1 MHEELTDD
9 EVEALAAAL
18 RAQLAALSATLAE
31 TAASARPVTLDQ
43 QAVGR
48 VSRIDAI
55 QQQQMAAANRRR
67 TQLRL
72 SQTRQALEAV
82 ATGDYGLC
90 RKCEE
95 PIGIR
100 RLRVRPET
108 PICLDCQAALER

>member
-1 MHEELTDD
+1 MHDELTDA
-9 EVEALAAAL
+9 EIEALAAAL
-18 RAQLAALSATLAE
+18 RAQLAELTATLAG
-31 TAASARPVTLDQ
+31 TAASAKPVTLDQ
-43 QAVGR
+43 QAIGR

-67 TQLRL
+67 MQLRV

-90 RKCEE
+90 RRCEE

-100 RLRVRPET
+100 RLTVRPET